1 MTIFDRLRM
10 SVTATVRDRSLDEV
24 LDSIRQSLQA
34 KQNRTE
40 IERDAFGKFATRIT
54 DLQPS
59 SKPLALSAEHNE
71 PQDGGGAVA
80 LQSQPVSE
88 PSARDELG
96 TIKNAYEETVMSVPF
111 YEAEYGDTYEESIRA
126 EFGPDIATALT
137 QSDSFS
143 PVAKRVL
150 LTKTEQARSEREALI
165 ETCER
170 EHASVDEAV
179 NVLKQ
184 IDEELQSVE
193 SISFDNQGFG
203 ALEAHR
209 ARLLTLKDKC
219 EHAATTRQETI
230 HHHRTEYSLPI
241 DAPDICVYL
250 YKEFETAYPILRL
263 CSDLARRIENYR
275 QQIEHAMS
283 ICS

>member
-1 MTIFDRLRM
+1 M
-10 SVTATVRDRSLDEV
+10 SVTATVGDTPLEEV
-24 LDSIRQSLQA
+24 LDSIRQSVQA
-34 KQNRTE
+34 EQNRTE
-40 IERDAFGKFATRIT
+40 MECDAFQEFANRIT

-59 SKPLALSAEHNE
+59 SEPLPSSAEYNE
-71 PQDGGGAVA
+71 IQDASGAVA
-80 LQSQPVSE
+80 LQSHPVSE

-96 TIKNAYEETVMSVPF
+96 TIRNAYEETVMSVPF

-137 QSDSFS
+137 QSDNLS
-143 PVAKRVL
+143 PVAKEVL
-150 LTKTEQARSEREALI
+150 LAKIEQARSEREALI

-170 EHASVDEAV
+170 EHASVDEAAT
-179 NVLKQ
+179 VLKP

-209 ARLLTLKDKC
+209 ARLLTLEDKC
-219 EHAATTRQETI
+219 ERAATTRQATI
-230 HHHRTEYSLPI
+230 HRHRTEYSLPI

-250 YKEFETAYPILRL
+250 YEEFETAYPILCL
-263 CSDLARRIENYR
+263 CIDLARGVENCC
-275 QQIEHAMS
+275 QQVERAMS
-283 ICS
+283 TGH